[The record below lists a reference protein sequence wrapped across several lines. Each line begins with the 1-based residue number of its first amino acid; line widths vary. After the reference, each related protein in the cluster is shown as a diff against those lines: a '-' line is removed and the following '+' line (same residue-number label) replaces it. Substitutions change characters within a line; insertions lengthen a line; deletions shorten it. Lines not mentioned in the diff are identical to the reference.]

1 MKTVGI
7 FLSFFLR
14 ISSAF
19 SSTVIKTD
27 LGKCITPLKKISML
41 IETHQKASQILKII
55 IIFVSLYISGYA
67 EQLIAS
73 NQQADSLSS
82 MAS

>member
-1 MKTVGI
+1 
-7 FLSFFLR
+7 
-14 ISSAF
+14 
-19 SSTVIKTD
+19 
-27 LGKCITPLKKISML
+27 ML

-55 IIFVSLYISGYA
+55 VIFVSLCISGYA
-67 EQLIAS
+67 EQLIVS